1 MTDLRRPRPGG
12 GRRCSF
18 PARCC
23 VFALISC
30 SCLLRCSIPRST
42 PSWTSAHRPERLAG
56 APAVRCKG
64 RWWLLSPAGT
74 MLASDPVFNAELDFF
89 AADMAA
95 ANCAVVELHAPRTTA
110 SDPARKARR

>member
-1 MTDLRRPRPGG
+1 
-12 GRRCSF
+12 
-18 PARCC
+18 
-23 VFALISC
+23 
-30 SCLLRCSIPRST
+30 
-42 PSWTSAHRPERLAG
+42 
-56 APAVRCKG
+56 
-64 RWWLLSPAGT
+64 